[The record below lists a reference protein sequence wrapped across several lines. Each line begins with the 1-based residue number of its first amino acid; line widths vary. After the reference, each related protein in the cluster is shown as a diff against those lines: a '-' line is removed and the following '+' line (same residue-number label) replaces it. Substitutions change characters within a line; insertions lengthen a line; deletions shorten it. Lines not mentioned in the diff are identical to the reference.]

1 MKETPPWFTV
11 QTQKFSMRVDKRI
24 PLILALVF
32 LAACI
37 VLILHVGIGE
47 YNIAPLDVLNTLL
60 SRELADENYHFVVME
75 LRLPRAIV
83 AWLVGAALGASGAI
97 VQGLTRNPLAS
108 PDLTGVTAGASAA
121 AVMLIIFMPE
131 VPKSWLPLAAFIG
144 GVLVAIILYL
154 FAWRSGSASA
164 GDSPIRLILVGIGL
178 SSVLGAFVSFAL
190 TFGDLWYVQSAMMW
204 LSGSVYATDWADIDS
219 ILPWILICLP
229 LAFFTA
235 RDLNALN
242 LGEDVAQG
250 LGLHITLKRGFLLL
264 LAVALAAVTVTV
276 AGIIGFVGLI
286 APHLAR
292 RFVGSLHEG
301 LIPASAFVGGF
312 LIILADFIG
321 RTITPPTEIPAG
333 IVTSIIG
340 VPFFLYLL
348 WKREKV

>member
-1 MKETPPWFTV
+1 MKSTSPWFMI
-11 QTQKFSMRVDKRI
+11 QTQKFSMRIDKRI
-24 PLILALVF
+24 PWVLGLVLLATFIILV
-32 LAACI
+32 
-37 VLILHVGIGE
+37 LHVGVGE
-47 YNIAPLDVLNTLL
+47 YNITPLDVLNTLL
-60 SRELADENYHFVVME
+60 GREVGDKNYRFVVME

-131 VPKSWLPLAAFIG
+131 VPRAWLPMAAFAG
-144 GVLVAIILYL
+144 GILVAIILYM

-178 SSVLGAFVSFAL
+178 SAVLGSFTSFAL

-204 LSGSVYATDWADIDS
+204 LSGSVYASDWVDINS

-229 LAFFTA
+229 LAFLTA

-242 LGEDVAQG
+242 LGEDIAHG
-250 LGLHITLKRGFLLL
+250 LGLRITLKRGFLLL
-264 LAVALAAVTVTV
+264 LAVALAGVTVTV
-276 AGIIGFVGLI
+276 AGIISFVGLI

-292 RFVGSLHEG
+292 RLVGSLHEG

-312 LIILADFIG
+312 VVIFADFIG

>member
-1 MKETPPWFTV
+1 MKSTSPWFMI
-11 QTQKFSMRVDKRI
+11 QTQKFSMRMDKRI
-24 PLILALVF
+24 PLVLALVF
-32 LAACI
+32 LVAFI
-37 VLILHVGIGE
+37 VLVLHVGVGE
-47 YNIAPLDVLNTLL
+47 YNIAPIDVLNTLL
-60 SRELADENYHFVVME
+60 GREVGDKNYRFVVME

-121 AVMLIIFMPE
+121 AVMLIIFMPD
-131 VPKSWLPLAAFIG
+131 VPKSWLPLAAFAG
-144 GVLVAIILYL
+144 GILVAIILYL

-204 LSGSVYATDWADIDS
+204 LSGSVYASDWADINS

-229 LAFFTA
+229 LAFLTA

-242 LGEDVAQG
+242 LGEDVAHG
-250 LGLHITLKRGFLLL
+250 LGLNITLKRGFLLL
-264 LAVALAAVTVTV
+264 LSVALAGVTVTV
-276 AGIIGFVGLI
+276 AGIIAFVGLI

-292 RFVGSLHEG
+292 RLVGSLHEG

-312 LIILADFIG
+312 VVILADFIG
-321 RTITPPTEIPAG
+321 RTVTPPTEIPAG
-333 IVTSIIG
+333 IITSIIG